1 MILGFMPSFLIAP
14 FMSVKLAVGE
24 KLGVI
29 PLSEHLVRGD
39 CHRVREVQA
48 PRLFNHRDSHTS
60 LPVLYK
66 QTFGQTARLLA
77 EHKVTAVAV
86 LGVGVAV
93 ERLRCKIEKFSAL
106 EKPNGLTRWSL
117 APVAAQVRAMLPVF
131 AGISGSTS
139 TMFSVA
145 KSYHL

>member
-1 MILGFMPSFLIAP
+1 
-14 FMSVKLAVGE
+14 MSVKLAVGE

-86 LGVGVAV
+86 LGVGVAA

-106 EKPNGLTRWSL
+106 VFFKKIVNTIIVGNIEQM
-117 APVAAQVRAMLPVF
+117 PVIEPRAL
-131 AGISGSTS
+131 
-139 TMFSVA
+139 
-145 KSYHL
+145 